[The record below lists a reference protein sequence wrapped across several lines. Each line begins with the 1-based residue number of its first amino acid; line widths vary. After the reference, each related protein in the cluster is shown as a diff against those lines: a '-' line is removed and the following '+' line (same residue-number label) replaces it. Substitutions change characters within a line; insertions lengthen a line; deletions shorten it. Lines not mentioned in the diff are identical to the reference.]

1 VGARVWEKNGE
12 AVSEKELRV
21 SGHADAIIGEAVEEN
36 DGVVVAGMGTD
47 DPSAEGDGIGRGDGN
62 ICEIRIELVSEVMHG
77 GFVFRG

>member
-1 VGARVWEKNGE
+1 MGARVGEEDGE
-12 AVSEKELRV
+12 AVSEEELRV

-36 DGVVVAGMGTD
+36 DGVAVAGMGTD

-62 ICEIRIELVSEVMHG
+62 ICEIRIEFVSEVMHG